1 MKGKECSFGD
11 HLELNDESHVAVAGR
26 KLDTLV
32 VVLERVED
40 VAEELF
46 RNATDV
52 VQVDLLQLTVVLLQF
67 LQHLD
72 DNTFIMIVTE
82 HNGQDDVEF
91 PLKGMTKL
99 NSKAITSS
107 GFTSF
112 GGSGSKYWSGSAYA
126 SITKSC
132 SSKSYDLIK

>member
-1 MKGKECSFGD
+1 MKVKECSFGD
-11 HLELNDESHVAVAGR
+11 HLELNLDDESHVAVAGR

-72 DNTFIMIVTE
+72 DNTFIMLVIE

-91 PLKGMTKL
+91 P
-99 NSKAITSS
+99 
-107 GFTSF
+107 
-112 GGSGSKYWSGSAYA
+112 
-126 SITKSC
+126 
-132 SSKSYDLIK
+132 

>member
-1 MKGKECSFGD
+1 MLGEERKGKE
-11 HLELNDESHVAVAGR
+11 LAHVTVAGR

-72 DNTFIMIVTE
+72 DNTFIMLVIE

-91 PLKGMTKL
+91 P
-99 NSKAITSS
+99 
-107 GFTSF
+107 
-112 GGSGSKYWSGSAYA
+112 
-126 SITKSC
+126 
-132 SSKSYDLIK
+132 

>member
-1 MKGKECSFGD
+1 MGKNAEGD
-11 HLELNDESHVAVAGR
+11 HQELNLDDESHVAVAGR

-72 DNTFIMIVTE
+72 DNTFSMLVTK
-82 HNGQDDVEF
+82 HYGQDDMEF
-91 PLKGMTKL
+91 P
-99 NSKAITSS
+99 
-107 GFTSF
+107 
-112 GGSGSKYWSGSAYA
+112 
-126 SITKSC
+126 
-132 SSKSYDLIK
+132 

>member
-1 MKGKECSFGD
+1 MKGKECCFGD
-11 HLELNDESHVAVAGR
+11 HLELNLDDESHVAVAGR

-72 DNTFIMIVTE
+72 DNTFIMLVIE

-91 PLKGMTKL
+91 P
-99 NSKAITSS
+99 
-107 GFTSF
+107 
-112 GGSGSKYWSGSAYA
+112 
-126 SITKSC
+126 
-132 SSKSYDLIK
+132 

>member
-1 MKGKECSFGD
+1 MLGEERKGKE
-11 HLELNDESHVAVAGR
+11 LAHVTVAGR

-40 VAEELF
+40 VAEELL

-72 DNTFIMIVTE
+72 DNTLIILVTE
-82 HNGQDDVEF
+82 HNGQD
-91 PLKGMTKL
+91 
-99 NSKAITSS
+99 A
-107 GFTSF
+107 
-112 GGSGSKYWSGSAYA
+112 
-126 SITKSC
+126 
-132 SSKSYDLIK
+132 

>member
-1 MKGKECSFGD
+1 MGKNAEGD
-11 HLELNDESHVAVAGR
+11 HWELNLDDESHVAVAGR

-72 DNTFIMIVTE
+72 DNTFIMLVIE

-91 PLKGMTKL
+91 P
-99 NSKAITSS
+99 
-107 GFTSF
+107 
-112 GGSGSKYWSGSAYA
+112 
-126 SITKSC
+126 
-132 SSKSYDLIK
+132 

>member
-1 MKGKECSFGD
+1 MD
-11 HLELNDESHVAVAGR
+11 DESHVAVAGR

-46 RNATDV
+46 RNATDI

-72 DNTFIMIVTE
+72 DNTFIILVTE
-82 HNGQDDVEF
+82 HDGQDEVEF
-91 PLKGMTKL
+91 P
-99 NSKAITSS
+99 
-107 GFTSF
+107 
-112 GGSGSKYWSGSAYA
+112 
-126 SITKSC
+126 
-132 SSKSYDLIK
+132 

>member
-1 MKGKECSFGD
+1 MD
-11 HLELNDESHVAVAGR
+11 DESHVAVAGR

-72 DNTFIMIVTE
+72 DNTFIMLVIE

-91 PLKGMTKL
+91 P
-99 NSKAITSS
+99 
-107 GFTSF
+107 
-112 GGSGSKYWSGSAYA
+112 
-126 SITKSC
+126 
-132 SSKSYDLIK
+132 